1 MTPSILVLADL
12 SAATERAAQYAA
24 ALGTPLHAELTLLH
38 FYHDPL
44 LELELAAVTL
54 AQIDRNQADTAAA
67 LRAVAQRL
75 PVPVEVRVSVAP
87 MPAAVAEAV
96 DRRRPLLLAMGL
108 TTEHNLLDQ
117 VLHNQVLPVLRSTHE
132 PLLLV
137 PEAGPA
143 PRVPRRVLVAV
154 DGEPFTPTAAG
165 RALAPLLA
173 AWEAA
178 FTAVHVKAHHA
189 QLASPG
195 KMAQADLL
203 ASGLLP
209 PGTAVGLYEESHVS
223 PGAGVLQA
231 IDDTQADLLVLL
243 ARPRSFLERRF
254 RRSVTAQV
262 LRHCR
267 VPVLLVPVDAPE
279 LPGWVPPMS

>member
-1 MTPSILVLADL
+1 MTPSILVFADL

-24 ALGTPLHAELTLLH
+24 VLCAPLHAELTLLH
-38 FYHDPL
+38 FYHDPV
-44 LELELAAVTL
+44 LELELAAVPL
-54 AQIDRNQADTAAA
+54 VRRDHNQADTAAA
-67 LRAVAQRL
+67 LRAVAQQL
-75 PVPVEVRVSVAP
+75 PVPAVVRVSVAP
-87 MPAAVAEAV
+87 MPDAVAEAV
-96 DRRRPLLLAMGL
+96 DRHRPLLLAMGL
-108 TTEHNLLDQ
+108 TTERTLLDQ
-117 VLHNQVLPVLRSTHE
+117 ALHNRVLPVLRSTHE

-154 DGEPFTPTAAG
+154 DGEPFTPTPTG

-178 FTAVHVKAHHA
+178 FTVVHVKAHHA

-195 KMAQADLL
+195 RLAQAGLR

-209 PGTAVGLYEESHVS
+209 PGTAVGLYEECHVS

-231 IDDTQADLLVLL
+231 IDDTQTDLLVLL

-279 LPGWVPPMS
+279 LPGWMPAMS

>member
-24 ALGTPLHAELTLLH
+24 ALGSPLHAELTLLH
-38 FYHDPL
+38 FYHDPV
-44 LELELAAVTL
+44 LELELAAVTV
-54 AQIDRNQADTAAA
+54 AQLDRNQADTATA
-67 LRAVAQRL
+67 LRDVARRL
-75 PVPVEVRVSVAP
+75 PVPAGVTLSVAP
-87 MPAAVAEAV
+87 MPAAVDEAV
-96 DRRRPLLLAMGL
+96 NRHHPLLLAMGL
-108 TTEHNLLDQ
+108 STEHNQLDQ
-117 VLHNQVLPVLRSTHE
+117 VLHNQVLPVLRATHE

-143 PRVPRRVLVAV
+143 PRIPRRVLVAA
-154 DGEPFTPTAAG
+154 DGEPFTPTAAAL
-165 RALAPLLA
+165 ALAPLLA
-173 AWEAA
+173 AWQAT
-178 FTAVHVKAHHA
+178 FTVAHVKAHHA
-189 QLASPG
+189 LLASPG
-195 KMAQADLL
+195 KMAQADLA

-209 PGTAVGLYEESHVS
+209 PGTALELYEECHVS
-223 PGAGVLQA
+223 AGAGVLQA

-243 ARPRSFLERRF
+243 ARPRTFLERRF

-279 LPGWVPPMS
+279 LPAWMPTMS

>member
-24 ALGTPLHAELTLLH
+24 ALGSPLQAELTLLH
-38 FYHDPL
+38 FYHDPV
-44 LELELAAVTL
+44 LELAAMNI
-54 AQIDRNQADTAAA
+54 AQLDCNQADTAAT
-67 LRAVAQRL
+67 LRGLARRL
-75 PVPVEVRVSVAP
+75 PVPAEVTVSVAP
-87 MPAAVAEAV
+87 MPAAVEEAV
-96 DRRRPLLLAMGL
+96 NQHHPLLLAMGL
-108 TTEHNLLDQ
+108 STAHDVLDQ
-117 VLHNQVLPVLRSTHE
+117 VLHNQVLPVLRDTHQ

-137 PEAGPA
+137 PKAGPV
-143 PRVPRRVLVAV
+143 PRVPRRVLVAA
-154 DGEPFTPTAAG
+154 DGEPFKPTAA
-165 RALAPLLA
+165 ALAVAPLLA
-173 AWEAA
+173 AWEAT
-178 FTAVHVKAHHA
+178 FTVAHVKAHHA

-195 KMAQADLL
+195 KMAQADLR

-209 PGTAVGLYEESHVS
+209 PGTPLKLYEECHVS
-223 PGAGVLQA
+223 AGAGVLQA

-243 ARPRSFLERRF
+243 ARPRTFLERRF

-279 LPGWVPPMS
+279 LPTWMPQMS

>member
-12 SAATERAAQYAA
+12 SAATERAAQCAA
-24 ALGTPLHAELTLLH
+24 ALGSPLHAQLTLLH
-38 FYHDPL
+38 FYHDPV
-44 LELELAAVTL
+44 LELAAVHI
-54 AQIDRNQADTAAA
+54 AQLDCNQADTAAS
-67 LRAVAQRL
+67 LRAVARRL
-75 PVPVEVRVSVAP
+75 PVPAEVTVSVAP
-87 MPAAVAEAV
+87 MPAAVEEALH
-96 DRRRPLLLAMGL
+96 RHHPLLLAMGL
-108 TTEHNLLDQ
+108 STEHDLLDQ
-117 VLHNQVLPVLRSTHE
+117 VLHNQVLPVLRGTHH

-143 PRVPRRVLVAV
+143 PRIPRRVLVAA
-154 DGEPFTPTAAG
+154 DGEPFTPTAAAL
-165 RALAPLLA
+165 ALAPLLA
-173 AWEAA
+173 AWAA
-178 FTAVHVKAHHA
+178 TFTVAHVKAHHA

-195 KMAQADLL
+195 KMAQADLR

-209 PGTAVGLYEESHVS
+209 PGTALELYEECHVS
-223 PGAGVLQA
+223 AGAGVLQA

-243 ARPRSFLERRF
+243 ARPRTFLERRF

-279 LPGWVPPMS
+279 LPAWMPIMS

>member
-24 ALGTPLHAELTLLH
+24 ALGRPLHAEITLLY
-38 FYHDPL
+38 FYHDPV
-44 LELELAAVTL
+44 LELAAENI
-54 AQIDRNQADTAAA
+54 AQLNCNHADAAA
-67 LRAVAQRL
+67 TLRAVARRL
-75 PVPVEVRVSVAP
+75 PVPTEVTVSVAP
-87 MPAAVAEAV
+87 MPAAIADAV
-96 DRRRPLLLAMGL
+96 NQHHPLLLAMGL
-108 TTEHNLLDQ
+108 STEHDLLDQ
-117 VLHNQVLPVLRSTHE
+117 VLHNQVLPVLRGTHE

-137 PEAGPA
+137 PEAGPV
-143 PRVPRRVLVAV
+143 PRVPRRVLVAS
-154 DGEPFTPTAAG
+154 DGEPFTPTAAAL
-165 RALAPLLA
+165 ALAPLLA
-173 AWEAA
+173 AWEAT
-178 FTAVHVKAHHA
+178 FTVAHVKAHHA

-195 KMAQADLL
+195 KMAQADLR

-209 PGTAVGLYEESHVS
+209 AGTALELYEECHVS
-223 PGAGVLQA
+223 AGAGVLQA

-243 ARPRSFLERRF
+243 ARPRTFLERRF

-279 LPGWVPPMS
+279 LPGWMPTMS